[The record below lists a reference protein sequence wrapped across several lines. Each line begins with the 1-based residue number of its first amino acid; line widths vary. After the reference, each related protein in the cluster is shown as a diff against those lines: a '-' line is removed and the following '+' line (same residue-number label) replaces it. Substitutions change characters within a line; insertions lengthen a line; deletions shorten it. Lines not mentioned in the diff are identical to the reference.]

1 MALDP
6 RIICN
11 HIISASLRDDRP
23 VTNLAIQKLLYLTH
37 AHHLMRH
44 DLPLV
49 SGHFEAWQFGP
60 VMPAIYKELKPFG
73 RHAINRLFE
82 DVDLFSGE
90 VRPLPGVDDPVVL
103 ELLDEVLF
111 HYKKF
116 SAGQLVDVTHA
127 TDGPWHYVWHKSRT
141 DPFADRR
148 ISDMITRSRF
158 GNLKRSV

>member
-11 HIISASLRDDRP
+11 YIIAASLRNERP
-23 VTNLAIQKLLYLTH
+23 VTNLALQKLLYLTH
-37 AHHLMRH
+37 AHYVMRY
-44 DLPLV
+44 DKPLV
-49 SGHFEAWQFGP
+49 TGYFEAWQFGP

-73 RHAINRLFE
+73 RRPINRLFE
-82 DVDLFSGE
+82 DIDLFSGE
-90 VRPLPGVDDPVVL
+90 VRPLPPVDDAATLDLLRDVL
-103 ELLDEVLF
+103 Y
-111 HYKKF
+111 HYEKF

-127 TDGPWHYVWHKSRT
+127 SHGPWDHVWHKSRT

-148 ISDMITRSRF
+148 ISDTITRSRF